1 MSTRT
6 ATTQA
11 EIWRRAIQPDIGDL
25 SVDAAR
31 ALLRLKIAD
40 EDLERVRE
48 LSDKISSDSVSDEET
63 RELDHYLSVG
73 RTMEFIKA
81 KARLSLRDASA

>member
-25 SVDAAR
+25 SADAAR

-40 EDLERVRE
+40 EDLERDRE
-48 LSDKISSDSVSDEET
+48 LSDKISSDSVSDVET